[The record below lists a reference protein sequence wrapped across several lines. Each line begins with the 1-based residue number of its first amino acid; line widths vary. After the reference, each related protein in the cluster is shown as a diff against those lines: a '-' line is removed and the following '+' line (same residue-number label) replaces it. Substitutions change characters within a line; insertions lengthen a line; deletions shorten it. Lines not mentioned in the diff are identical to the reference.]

1 MPLRETPFLKV
12 RQLHFIG
19 IGGIGMSGIARI
31 CHTLGYH
38 VAGSDLKESE
48 MVRDLRDLGLTVHI
62 GHRRENLGEAQ
73 VVVTSSA
80 VSPGNPELRAAV
92 ERGTPVIQRGEMLAE
107 LMRLKYGIAVAGTHG
122 KTTTTA
128 MVSAV
133 LMEGGLSP
141 TTVVGGKWM
150 AINSNAELGKSQFLV
165 CESDESDGSF
175 LKLSPVIT
183 VVTNIDLDHMD
194 HYKTE
199 ENLQLSFLQFINKTP
214 FYGKAI
220 LCADDNRLGDLLS
233 EVEKPR
239 LTYGFSPKATLRAEN
254 MAYED
259 GAMVFDVR
267 LAGEALGRFHLR
279 IPGRHNVLNALAAI
293 AVGLELEVPVDAIRR
308 GLDGFRGVARRMTA
322 VGRLGGWN
330 VVDDYGHHP
339 TELRAT
345 MEAVRLTTKKLSVVF
360 QPHRYSRTL
369 ALYREFAEVLSLA
382 DRVYLLDIYAAG
394 EAAIPDVTSGLIH
407 ERLSGHPCAHWIKER
422 EGLKARLEADHAG
435 GEGVILTIGAGDVYR
450 IGYGLCGLEAP

>member
-1 MPLRETPFLKV
+1 MPLRESPFLKV
-12 RQLHFIG
+12 RHLHFIG

-38 VAGSDLKESE
+38 VAGSDLRESE
-48 MVRDLRDLGLTVHI
+48 MVRDLRALGLVVHL
-62 GHRRENLGEAQ
+62 GHRGENLGEAQ

-92 ERGTPVIQRGEMLAE
+92 ERGIPVIQRGEMLAE

-133 LMEGGLSP
+133 LIEGGLSP

-150 AINSNAELGKSQFLV
+150 AINSNAELGQSQFLV

-175 LKLSPVIT
+175 LKLAPVIT
-183 VVTNIDLDHMD
+183 VVTNVDLDHMD

-220 LCADDNRLGDLLS
+220 LCADDPRLAGLLG
-233 EVEKPR
+233 EVEKPK
-239 LTYGFSPKATLRAEN
+239 LTYGFSERAALRASQ
-254 MAYED
+254 MRYED
-259 GAMVFDVR
+259 GAMGFDVS
-267 LAGEALGRFHLR
+267 LAGEPIGRFQLR
-279 IPGRHNVLNALAAI
+279 VPGRHNVLNALAAI
-293 AVGLELEVPVDAIRR
+293 AVGLELEVPVEKIQR
-308 GLDGFRGVARRMTA
+308 GLGGFGGVARRMTT
-322 VGRLGGWN
+322 VGSLGHWR
-330 VVDDYGHHP
+330 VIDDYGHHP

-345 MEAVRLTTKKLSVVF
+345 IEAVRLTTRKLSVVF

-369 ALYREFAEVLSLA
+369 ALYREFAEVLALA

-394 EAAIPDVTSGLIH
+394 EAAIPDVTSGLIF
-407 ERLSGHPCAHWIKER
+407 ERLGAHPAAQWVKDR
-422 EGLKARLEADHAG
+422 GALAARLAADHG
-435 GEGVILTIGAGDVYR
+435 EGEGVILTIGAGDVYR